1 MIARRDLL
9 LGGFATLSGG
19 MMGCTCALA
28 SDPTGCVISS
38 DQAARFLARDHPPG
52 RSWRDDRIIRTSSDR
67 AFDYA
72 LARTLSGLTDVF
84 GVLPGFAYYDD
95 GAAGNAYATEA
106 RRLGNPD
113 GTVLFGRRFLDSVL
127 AQGEH
132 ADVAV
137 AAICAH
143 EFGHI
148 AQFKYNLLGPL
159 LTGTRTIKR
168 AELHADFLAGYY
180 AGVRKRQ
187 KPGYPAD
194 AFAAGLSDLK
204 PAMTAVRR
212 HGNAGE
218 RAAAIARGFE
228 VAHRDRRS
236 FADAMRIGIDYV
248 GGRKS

>member
-9 LGGFATLSGG
+9 LGGLATLSGG
-19 MMGCTCALA
+19 MVGCTCALA
-28 SDPTGCVISS
+28 SEATGCVISS
-38 DQAARFLARDHPPG
+38 SQAARFLARDHPPG
-52 RSWRDDRIIRTSSDR
+52 RSGQADRIIKTSSDR

-72 LARTLSGLTDVF
+72 LAQTLSGLTDTF

-95 GAAGNAYATEA
+95 ADVENAYATEA

-113 GTVLFGRRFLDSVL
+113 GTVLFGRRFLRSVL
-127 AQGEH
+127 GLGEH
-132 ADVAV
+132 ADVAA

-159 LTGTRTIKR
+159 LAGARTIKR

-180 AGVRKRQ
+180 AGIRKRQ

-204 PAMTAVRR
+204 PAAAAVRR

-218 RAAAIARGFE
+218 RAEAITRGFE
-228 VAHRDRRS
+228 TAHRDRRT

-248 GGRKS
+248 RSRKS